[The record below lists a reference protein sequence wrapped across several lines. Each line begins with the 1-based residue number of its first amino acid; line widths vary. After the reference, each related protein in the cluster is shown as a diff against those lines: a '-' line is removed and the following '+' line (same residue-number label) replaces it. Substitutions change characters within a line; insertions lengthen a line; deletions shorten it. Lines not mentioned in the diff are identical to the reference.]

1 MIKSKNVD
9 RRKFLKNSLLCGTFS
24 MVSPYNSLNAKNLQL
39 EEEYKD
45 IILSIGKWKRATLL
59 SGLKIGIFKELPDKK
74 TNTELNKMLKR
85 DLIELVQIYQS

>member
-1 MIKSKNVD
+1 MTAATDSVMELIFIA
-9 RRKFLKNSLLCGTFS
+9 FLFIFD
-24 MVSPYNSLNAKNLQL
+24 AF
-39 EEEYKD
+39 E
-45 IILSIGKWKRATLL
+45 TLL